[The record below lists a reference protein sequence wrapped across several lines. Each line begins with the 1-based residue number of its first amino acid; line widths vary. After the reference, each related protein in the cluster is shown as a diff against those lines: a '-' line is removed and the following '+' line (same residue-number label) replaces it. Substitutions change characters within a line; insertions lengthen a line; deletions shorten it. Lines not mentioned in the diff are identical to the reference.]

1 MRAARKEERLGERRR
16 SRRREFHK
24 VGAAKENERR
34 PEQDF
39 TKGIERSEASEDLR
53 LRAGL

>member
-1 MRAARKEERLGERRR
+1 MREARKEERLGERRR
-16 SRRREFHK
+16 SRGREFHK

-39 TKGIERSEASEDLR
+39 MKGIERSEASVDLR